1 MHAPD
6 ASQADRQLVRA
17 IGTSGLAAN
26 IINTSIGAS
35 IFVLPALIARNLGPA
50 APIAFIFCAVAM
62 ALFVTCF
69 ALAGS
74 RVALTGGPYAYIEV
88 AFGHYVGFLAGVFY
102 LVMASLAVAAVT
114 SVFVGSIGAL
124 VPILS
129 GRGAGIVLTVAIYV
143 LLALLNVRGVRTGTR
158 VVAITTAAKLIPLS
172 IFVVAGLFF
181 IKSGSLAI
189 GAWPDAKLLGDSV
202 FLLMFAFFGVEIAL
216 VPSGEVRDPARTV
229 PRAIYIALAVVT
241 IVYMLVQ
248 LVAQGTL
255 GPRLAESSAT
265 PLAEAGA
272 VFLGHTGRLML
283 LAGAAIS
290 SFGGVT
296 SFILSSPRILFA
308 LGRDGILPRSVAH
321 VHPRFHSPDV
331 AILVFSTLALILSL
345 TSTFESLAI
354 MANVAALLLYA
365 MCCAAS
371 WQLMRIN
378 VRTESPPFDFAGA
391 QIVPFISIALIVWL
405 LSRATGHEWL
415 VTAAVLAVASI
426 LYALRRATS
435 R

>member
-1 MHAPD
+1 MSAPD

-17 IGTSGLAAN
+17 IGVAGLAAN

-35 IFVLPALIARNLGPA
+35 IFVLPALIARNLGSA
-50 APIAFIFCAVAM
+50 APIAFIICALAM
-62 ALFVTCF
+62 ALFATCF

-102 LVMASLAVAAVT
+102 LVMASMAVAAVT

-124 VPILS
+124 IPILS
-129 GRGAGIVLTVAIYV
+129 GRGAQIVLTVAIYV
-143 LLALLNVRGVRTGTR
+143 FLALINVRGVRTGTQ
-158 VVAITTAAKLIPLS
+158 VVAITTAAKLVPLS
-172 IFVVAGLFF
+172 IFIVAGLFF
-181 IKSGSLAI
+181 IKSESLRI
-189 GAWPDAKLLGDSV
+189 GAWPDAKSVGDSV
-202 FLLMFAFFGVEIAL
+202 FLLMFAFFGTEIAL

-241 IVYMLVQ
+241 IFYLLIQ

-255 GPRLAESSAT
+255 GPRLAQSNAT
-265 PLAEAGA
+265 PLAESATI
-272 VFLGHTGRLML
+272 FLGNAGRLML
-283 LAGAAIS
+283 LAGATIS

-331 AILVFSTLALILSL
+331 AILIFSTLALILSL
-345 TSTFESLAI
+345 TSSFESLAI
-354 MANVAALLLYA
+354 MANVAALLVYA

-371 WQLMRIN
+371 WQLMRTN
-378 VRTESPPFDFAGA
+378 VRTESAPFDFAGA

-405 LSRATGHEWL
+405 LARATGREWL
-415 VTAAVLAVASI
+415 VTAAVIPVASI